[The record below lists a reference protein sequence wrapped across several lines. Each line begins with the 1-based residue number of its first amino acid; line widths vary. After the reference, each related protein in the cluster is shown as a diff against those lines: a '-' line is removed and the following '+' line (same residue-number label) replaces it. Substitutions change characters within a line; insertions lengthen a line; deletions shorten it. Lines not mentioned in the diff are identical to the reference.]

1 MRSEFYAGAVDFSFE
16 IGSFFVQEEIFPCS
30 RENADLFFK
39 RKIQKR
45 KSLLSQIDSKFLRFL

>member
-1 MRSEFYAGAVDFSFE
+1 MRSEFYAGAVDFSFG

-45 KSLLSQIDSKFLRFL
+45 KSLLSI